1 MTSKE
6 RAEKRAQANNMEPL
20 FQLGKGGVS
29 DALIKQVDD
38 ALTARELIKVKV
50 LRDTSPLTPREA
62 ADRIAEATGSE
73 VVAVI
78 GGSMIFY
85 RYSKKLHEN
94 KKKKK

>member
-20 FQLGKGGVS
+20 FQLGKGGMS
-29 DALIKQVDD
+29 D

-94 KKKKK
+94 KKKK

>member
-20 FQLGKGGVS
+20 FQLGKGGMS
-29 DALIKQVDD
+29 D

-62 ADRIAEATGSE
+62 ANRIAEATGSE

>member
-20 FQLGKGGVS
+20 FQLGKS

>member
-20 FQLGKGGVS
+20 FQLGKGGMS
-29 DALIKQVDD
+29 D

-62 ADRIAEATGSE
+62 ADRIAEATSSE